1 MGVDIL
7 PTELSV
13 ESSKHFGEA
22 LMPLLRQLISGGFS
36 KDDDVYEK
44 LPPELVSHCFALC
57 IEQSCTHFY
66 HSSSNMSRFVHYAQ
80 ANACITQN
88 GSLTPNFQ
96 YIEAL
101 MSRAQ
106 MAAAH
111 HSAADPHLLL
121 RIRVSFD
128 LSMTFSLLIFI

>member
-44 LPPELVSHCFALC
+44 LPAELVSHCLALC
-57 IEQSCTHFY
+57 RTILYPF
-66 HSSSNMSRFVHYAQ
+66 
-80 ANACITQN
+80 
-88 GSLTPNFQ
+88 
-96 YIEAL
+96 
-101 MSRAQ
+101 
-106 MAAAH
+106 
-111 HSAADPHLLL
+111 LL
-121 RIRVSFD
+121 F
-128 LSMTFSLLIFI
+128 FI